1 MIFNVLR
8 QPFAVVQ
15 TLFQL
20 RVRDIAAHD
29 NRAVEG
35 ETGRNR
41 ILRQLRQNLFHRTV
55 QVNANRFPLAR
66 FTQLFRNV
74 FARVVFQFFDPH
86 AFAVDLGLDVAIR
99 RAGDAHP
106 DRTGCTVTRQTD
118 HAHVVG
124 KVFAA
129 KLRAEAQIA
138 RFFQQLLLKLHVA
151 ERLPVLVTFGWQ
163 AVVVFG

>member
-20 RVRDIAAHD
+20 RVRDVAAHD
-29 NRAVEG
+29 DRAVQR
-35 ETGRNR
+35 ETGRDR
-41 ILRQLRQNLFHRTV
+41 ILRKLRQNLFHRTV
-55 QVNANRFPLAR
+55 QVDANRFPLAR
-66 FTQLFRNV
+66 FAQLFRDV
-74 FARVVFQFFDPH
+74 FARIVFQFFDPH
-86 AFAVDLGLDVAIR
+86 AFAVDLRLDVAIR

-106 DRTGCTVTRQTD
+106 DRTGCAVTRQTD

-129 KLRAEAQIA
+129 KLRAEAQVT
-138 RFFQQLLLKLHVA
+138 RFFQ
-151 ERLPVLVTFGWQ
+151 
-163 AVVVFG
+163 